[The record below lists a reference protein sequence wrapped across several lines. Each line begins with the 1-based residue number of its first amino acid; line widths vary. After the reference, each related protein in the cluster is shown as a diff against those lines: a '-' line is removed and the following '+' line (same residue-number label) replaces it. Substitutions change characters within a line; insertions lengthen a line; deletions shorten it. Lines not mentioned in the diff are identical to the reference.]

1 MANICNNEFY
11 AYSEDKNNIATICK
25 FLKDTFGGYV
35 ECNDDSI
42 DACFESR
49 WDFPEVEMDKLFE
62 IIPNKEDIYM
72 RCLSVEYGQD
82 YIAYWKCEDVNGW
95 YQEI

>member
-1 MANICNNEFY
+1 MANICENEFY
-11 AYSEDKNNIATICK
+11 AYSEDKDNITVINK
-25 FLKDTFGGYV
+25 FLKDTFNADI
-35 ECNDDSI
+35 ECWNTSLDAYFDSK
-42 DACFESR
+42 